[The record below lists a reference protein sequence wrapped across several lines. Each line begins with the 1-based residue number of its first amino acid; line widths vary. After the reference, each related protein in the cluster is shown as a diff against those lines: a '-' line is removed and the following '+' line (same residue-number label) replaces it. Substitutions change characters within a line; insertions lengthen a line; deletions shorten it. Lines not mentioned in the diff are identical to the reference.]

1 MSARI
6 KEFQLPYAIRFSY
19 GLTTLDEGYRSVREM
34 VEHSD
39 ALMYETK
46 AKLAG
51 REKDLCKEQERTVN
65 ALCLRN
71 MRAIIICKVIIT
83 SL

>member
-1 MSARI
+1 MLQKYVANLKERLEARI

-39 ALMYETK
+39 ALMYEK
-46 AKLAG
+46 KQSKAG
-51 REKDLCKEQERTVN
+51 RAGKRPL
-65 ALCLRN
+65 
-71 MRAIIICKVIIT
+71 
-83 SL
+83 